1 MTKEE
6 IIDQLRVNHKAFT
19 DFILKLDEK
28 EFLFT
33 EKNKWTA
40 GQQAAHILRSVKPV
54 TLAFG
59 LPLFLL
65 RIVFGKA
72 NRPSRGYGT
81 LVHRY
86 YDKLAA
92 GGKASGR
99 FIPPEIAYS
108 QKEKICNSIM
118 AATET
123 LCSRA
128 AKYSD
133 NELDKYILPHP
144 LFGKLTCREML
155 YFTIYHV
162 EHHHNNIKEMLC
174 M

>member
-1 MTKEE
+1 MTKQE
-6 IIDQLRVNHKAFT
+6 IIDQLRSNYKAFT
-19 DFILKLDEK
+19 GLIAKLDEK

-40 GQQAAHILRSVKPV
+40 GQQAEHILRSVKPV

-59 LPLFLL
+59 LPMLLL
-65 RIVFGKA
+65 RIMFGKA

-99 FIPPEIAYS
+99 FIPPEIAYE
-108 QKEKICNSIM
+108 QQQKICTAIM
-118 AATET
+118 AVTET
-123 LCSRA
+123 LCNRIE
-128 AKYSD
+128 KYS
-133 NELDKYILPHP
+133 EEQLDKYILPHP

-155 YFTIYHV
+155 YFTVYHV
-162 EHHHNNIKEMLC
+162 EHHQNNIQELLHI
-174 M
+174 

>member
-1 MTKEE
+1 MTSEE
-6 IIDQLRVNHKAFT
+6 IINQLMVNYKAFT
-19 DFILKLDEK
+19 DFIVNLDEK

-40 GQQAAHILRSVKPV
+40 GQQAEHILRSVKPV

-59 LPLFLL
+59 LPLFFL
-65 RIVFGKA
+65 RIMFGKA

-99 FIPPEIAYS
+99 FIPPEIAPT
-108 QKEKICNSIM
+108 QKEKICKDII
-118 AATET
+118 AATEK

-133 NELDKYILPHP
+133 EELDKYILPHP

-162 EHHHNNIKEMLC
+162 EHHHNNIKEMLHK
-174 M
+174 

>member
-33 EKNKWTA
+33 VKNKWTA

-118 AATET
+118 AATEI

-162 EHHHNNIKEMLC
+162 EHHHNNINEMLC